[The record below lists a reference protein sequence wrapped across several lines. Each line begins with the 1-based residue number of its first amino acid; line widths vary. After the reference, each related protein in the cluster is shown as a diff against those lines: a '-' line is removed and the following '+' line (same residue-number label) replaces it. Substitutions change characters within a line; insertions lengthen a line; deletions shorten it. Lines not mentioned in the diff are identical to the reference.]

1 MQLMM
6 RSNKMYIGITTAFP
20 DIAVTHA
27 VPAIYILEDIA
38 RHFNFIIK
46 RNLLSYLDR
55 EQQEW

>member
-1 MQLMM
+1 
-6 RSNKMYIGITTAFP
+6 MYIGITTAFP